1 MHTLPTAEELLDM
14 LNITV
19 KHESKIALLR
29 SYARGYVIEAL
40 EAAYNNAESDTIP
53 YTYCH
58 NCGNSDTIINK
69 ESILS
74 SYPLEKIV

>member
-1 MHTLPTAEELLDM
+1 MNKMMPTAEELLSL

-40 EAAYNNAESDTIP
+40 ESAAENAKAVSWNDQDGLHQEVDS
-53 YTYCH
+53 
-58 NCGNSDTIINK
+58 

-74 SYPLEKIV
+74 AYPEEKIV